1 MCVCDLFTWKFRFLK
16 LVKTI
21 AQRLP
26 LREMQRV
33 CVVWEK
39 GLRANT
45 TLVKLE
51 KYILIT
57 MFCIILKGWKNIRH
71 RTLCHTLPAFENE
84 SSEKLMRS
92 VFIYLYLLFIIV
104 TYSLSKSFKER
115 T

>member
-1 MCVCDLFTWKFRFLK
+1 MEISILK
-16 LVKTI
+16 TCKDYCSTSPS
-21 AQRLP
+21 QRDAKSV
-26 LREMQRV
+26 R
-33 CVVWEK
+33 VWEK